1 MNTSNSDQD
10 IMQLVEIMLLRAG
23 TELLNDPTKT
33 NYLRDIESQLQDFAV
48 SSTDKR
54 LTFLLF
60 FITLLITD
68 IHYNLV
74 GDIIGVDIKELEKVR
89 HSLFSLLGNSL
100 ITIAENLQKGDLDA
114 NSSVYMDLVYMY
126 LKNINELNS
135 NKLYEV

>member
-1 MNTSNSDQD
+1 
-10 IMQLVEIMLLRAG
+10 MQLVEIMLLRAG

>member
-1 MNTSNSDQD
+1 MNTSNSDQE
-10 IMQLVEIMLLRAG
+10 IIQLVEIMLLRAG
-23 TELLNDPTKT
+23 TDLLNDPTKT

-60 FITLLITD
+60 FITLLIND

-89 HSLFSLLGNSL
+89 HNLFSFLGSSL
-100 ITIAENLQKGDLDA
+100 ITVAENLQKGDLDA
-114 NSSVYMDLVYMY
+114 NSSVYMDLVYLY

-135 NKLYEV
+135 NKLYEI